1 MKRKKIIWL
10 CSWYPNK
17 YDAFDG
23 DFIQRHARAA
33 ALYNDIFVIHVRAGT
48 ENDSLKTED
57 VTSKEGLTEKI
68 VYYKPSKSILAK
80 FINHYRYIHF
90 FKTAVRKYI
99 IETGKPDLVHVHV
112 PVKAGIVAQWIKK
125 VYKIPFIVSEHW
137 WIYNDLVNENYR
149 KRNLFFKRATEKTI
163 DGASV
168 FLSVSK
174 FLGDAVNKF
183 VLPKQYQIIPNAVNN
198 DLFFFEEKD
207 NKVFRFIHV
216 SNMVP
221 LKNVDSVL
229 QAAYEL
235 YKSGYSFE
243 FVLIGNKDNAYPVY
257 AEKLGLP
264 ADAVKFLGE
273 IPYTNVAGELQ
284 KSNSFV
290 INCKTETFC
299 CAAAEALCCGLPVIA
314 ADAGALPELVN
325 GENGMLV
332 KTDKVEELKD
342 AMKKMIDNYAAFN
355 RKKIAEDAKSKFNYS
370 IVGKKFDDV
379 YAVVSAENL
388 KLKI

>member
-1 MKRKKIIWL
+1 MQRKKIIWL

-33 ALYNDIFVIHVRAGT
+33 ALYNDIFVIHVRADA
-48 ENDSLKTED
+48 ESNVLKTEEI
-57 VTSKEGLTEKI
+57 TEAAGLTEKI
-68 VYYKPSKSILAK
+68 IYFKPSVSIFAK
-80 FINHYRYIHF
+80 FVNHYRYIHF
-90 FKTAVRKYI
+90 FRTAVRKYI

-112 PVKAGIVAQWIKK
+112 PVKAGIIAQWIKK

-149 KRNLFFKRATEKTI
+149 QRNLFFKRATEKTI

-183 VLPKQYQIIPNAVNN
+183 VLPKQYRIIPNVVNT
-198 DLFFFEEKD
+198 DLFYFEEKY
-207 NKVFRFIHV
+207 NKTFRFIHV

-221 LKNVDSVL
+221 LKNAESIL
-229 QAAYEL
+229 QAAYQL
-235 YKSGYSFE
+235 YKSGCSFE
-243 FVLIGNKDNAYPVY
+243 FIVIGNKDNTYPAY
-257 AEKLGLP
+257 AEKLGFP
-264 ADAVKFLGE
+264 AGVVKFLGE
-273 IPYTNVAGELQ
+273 IPYKNVAGELQ
-284 KSNSFV
+284 KSNSFI

-325 GENGMLV
+325 DENGILI
-332 KTDKVEELKD
+332 KTDKIDELTE
-342 AMKKMIDNYAAFN
+342 AMKKMIDKYGAFD

-370 IVGKKFDDV
+370 VVGKKFDEI
-379 YAVVSAENL
+379 YSFISPPEL
-388 KLKI
+388 RT

>member
-33 ALYNDIFVIHVRAGT
+33 ALYNDIFVIHVRTGK

-57 VTSKEGLTEKI
+57 VTIEEGLTEKI
-68 VYYKPSKSILAK
+68 VYYKPSKSIFAK

-90 FKTAVRKYI
+90 FRTAVRKYI
-99 IETGKPDLVHVHV
+99 IENGKPDAVHVHV
-112 PVKAGIVAQWIKK
+112 PVKAGIIAQWIKK
-125 VYKIPFIVSEHW
+125 VYKIPFVVSEHW

-149 KRNLFFKRATEKTI
+149 QRNLFFKRATEKTI
-163 DGASV
+163 GGASV

-174 FLGDAVNKF
+174 FLGDAVNRF
-183 VLPKQYQIIPNAVNN
+183 VLPKQYQVVPNVVNA
-198 DLFFFEEKD
+198 DLFYFEEKM
-207 NKVFRFIHV
+207 NKKFRFIHV

-221 LKNVDSVL
+221 LKNVESLL
-229 QAAYEL
+229 QAAYQL
-235 YKSGYSFE
+235 YKSGCSFE
-243 FVLIGNKDNAYPVY
+243 FILIGNKDNTYPAY

-264 ADAVKFLGE
+264 VDAVKFLGE
-273 IPYTNVAGELQ
+273 IPYKNVADELQ

-314 ADAGALPELVN
+314 AGAGALPELVN
-325 GENGMLV
+325 DENGILI
-332 KTDKVEELKD
+332 KTDKIEELTE
-342 AMKKMIDNYAAFN
+342 AMRKMIDNYTAFN

-379 YAVVSAENL
+379 YS
-388 KLKI
+388 IISS

>member
-33 ALYNDIFVIHVRAGT
+33 ALYNDIFVIHVRPGT

-57 VTSKEGLTEKI
+57 ITSERRLTEKI
-68 VYYKPSKSILAK
+68 IYYKQSKSIFSK

-90 FKTAVRKYI
+90 FRTAVRKYI
-99 IETGKPDLVHVHV
+99 IENGKPDAVHAHV
-112 PVKAGIVAQWIKK
+112 PVKAGIVAQWIKR
-125 VYKIPFIVSEHW
+125 VYKIPFVVSEHW
-137 WIYNDLVNENYR
+137 WIYNELVKENYR
-149 KRNLFFKRATEKTI
+149 QRNLFFKRITEKTI
-163 DGASV
+163 DKAAV

-183 VLPKQYQIIPNAVNN
+183 VLPKQYRVIPNVVNTE
-198 DLFFFEEKD
+198 LFYLNESGD
-207 NKVFRFIHV
+207 NTFRFIHV

-221 LKNVDSVL
+221 LKNVESIL
-229 QAAYEL
+229 QAAFNLYRSGCVFEL
-235 YKSGYSFE
+235 
-243 FVLIGNKDNAYPVY
+243 VLIGNKDDKYPMY
-257 AEKLGLP
+257 ADKIGLP
-264 ADAVKFLGE
+264 AGIVKFLGE
-273 IPYTNVAGELQ
+273 IPYKNVAGELQ
-284 KSNSFV
+284 KSNSFI

-325 GENGMLV
+325 NENGILI
-332 KTDKVEELKD
+332 KTDKIEELTE
-342 AMKKMIDNYAAFN
+342 AMKKMMDNYNNFN

-370 IVGKKFDDV
+370 AVGKKFDEIYSV
-379 YAVVSAENL
+379 INSRNSELNT
-388 KLKI
+388 

>member
-33 ALYNDIFVIHVRAGT
+33 ALYNDIFVIHVRAGK
-48 ENDSLKTED
+48 ENDSLKIEEL
-57 VTSKEGLTEKI
+57 TSEEGLTEKI
-68 VYYKPSKSILAK
+68 VYYKPSKSVFAK

-125 VYKIPFIVSEHW
+125 AYKIPFIVSEHW
-137 WIYNDLVNENYR
+137 WIYNDLVNDNYS
-149 KRNLFFKRATEKTI
+149 KRNWFFRRATEKTI
-163 DGASV
+163 GTASV

-183 VLPKQYQIIPNAVNN
+183 VLSKKYEVIPNVVNTE
-198 DLFFFEEKD
+198 LFYFKETMI
-207 NKVFRFIHV
+207 NTFRFIHV

-221 LKNVDSVL
+221 LKNVESIL
-229 QAAYEL
+229 QAAYQL
-235 YKSGYSFE
+235 YKSGCYFE
-243 FVLIGNKDNAYPVY
+243 FILIGNKDNAYPVY

-264 ADAVKFLGE
+264 ADTVKFLGE
-273 IPYTNVAGELQ
+273 IPYKDVAIELQ
-284 KSNSFV
+284 KGNSFI

-314 ADAGALPELVN
+314 SDAGALPELVN
-325 GENGMLV
+325 DDNGILIR
-332 KTDKVEELKD
+332 TDKIEELTK
-342 AMKKMIDNYAAFN
+342 AMKKMIDNYTSFN
-355 RKKIAEDAKSKFNYS
+355 RKKIAEDAAGKFKYS
-370 IVGKKFDDV
+370 VVGKKFDEV
-379 YAVVSAENL
+379 YSGL
-388 KLKI
+388 

>member
-33 ALYNDIFVIHVRAGT
+33 ALYNDIFVIHVRAGA
-48 ENDSLKTED
+48 ENGSLKTED
-57 VTSKEGLTEKI
+57 VTAEEGLTEKI
-68 VYYKPSKSILAK
+68 VYYKPSKSFFAK

-90 FKTAVRKYI
+90 FKTAVRKYV
-99 IETGKPDLVHVHV
+99 IENGKPDAVHVHV
-112 PVKAGIVAQWIKK
+112 PVKAGIIAQWIKK

-149 KRNLFFKRATEKTI
+149 ERNLFFKRATEKTI
-163 DGASV
+163 AGASV

-183 VLPKQYQIIPNAVNN
+183 VLPKQYQIIPNVVNT
-198 DLFFFEEKD
+198 DLFYFREKID
-207 NKVFRFIHV
+207 KKFRFIHV

-221 LKNVDSVL
+221 LKNVESIL
-229 QAAYEL
+229 QAAYQL
-235 YKSGYSFE
+235 YKSGCDFE
-243 FVLIGNKDNAYPVY
+243 FILIGNKDNVYPAY

-264 ADAVKFLGE
+264 ADAVKFPGE
-273 IPYTNVAGELQ
+273 IPYKNVAKELQ
-284 KSNSFV
+284 KSNAFV

-314 ADAGALPELVN
+314 ANAGALPELVN
-325 GENGMLV
+325 DENGILI
-332 KTDKVEELKD
+332 KTDRIDELTE
-342 AMKKMIDNYAAFN
+342 AMKKMIDNYTAFN

-370 IVGKKFDDV
+370 IIGKKFDDI
-379 YAVVSAENL
+379 YS
-388 KLKI
+388 IISS

>member
-23 DFIQRHARAA
+23 DFIQRHAKAA
-33 ALYNDIFVIHVRAGT
+33 ALYNDIFVIHVRPGT
-48 ENDSLKTED
+48 ENNSLKTED
-57 VTSKEGLTEKI
+57 ITADGGLTEKI
-68 VYYKPSKSILAK
+68 IYYKPSKSIFAK
-80 FINHYRYIHF
+80 LINHYRYIHF
-90 FKTAVRKYI
+90 FRTAVRKYI
-99 IETGKPDLVHVHV
+99 IENGKPDAVHVHV
-112 PVKAGIVAQWIKK
+112 PVKAGIVGQWIKRI
-125 VYKIPFIVSEHW
+125 YKIPFVVSEHW

-149 KRNLFFKRATEKTI
+149 GRNLFFKRATEKTLAK
-163 DGASV
+163 ASV

-183 VLPKQYQIIPNAVNN
+183 VLPKQYQIVPNVVNTE
-198 DLFFFEEKD
+198 LFYFNESV
-207 NKVFRFIHV
+207 NKTFRFIHV

-221 LKNVDSVL
+221 LKNVESIL
-229 QAAYEL
+229 QAAYQL
-235 YKSGYSFE
+235 YESGCSFE
-243 FVLIGNKDNAYPVY
+243 FILIGNKNDLYPAY

-264 ADAVKFLGE
+264 ANVIKFLGE
-273 IPYTNVAGELQ
+273 IPYKNVAGELQ
-284 KSNSFV
+284 KSNAFI

-325 GENGMLV
+325 HENGVLI
-332 KTDKVEELKD
+332 KTDKIEELTEV
-342 AMKKMIDNYAAFN
+342 MRKMIDNYPVYN

-370 IVGKKFDDV
+370 VVGKKFDDV
-379 YAVVSAENL
+379 YTAISSQ
-388 KLKI
+388 KL